1 MRLAPIALVAFACG
15 GPQRAEITG
24 RDQSANLATGATL
37 APDDDDARPSYTKAA
52 LEQALIAERGAEA
65 SDDALLA
72 NLTGSGQDDTQVVM
86 MTADLAVR
94 RRFIASLES
103 CQASWHLCPPR
114 LDDPHWTWDPN
125 AAGTDTTKPPLD
137 APLRFDLDDW
147 RKLADELHGRACA
160 CRTIACIDSL
170 DVTIELL
177 EARPT
182 QDAAGDETASASITG
197 ARECLFRLR
206 GKR

>member
-15 GPQRAEITG
+15 GPQRAEIAG
-24 RDQSANLATGATL
+24 HDQSANLATGATL
-37 APDDDDARPSYTKAA
+37 APDDEARPNYTKAA
-52 LEQALIAERGAEA
+52 LEQALITERGAEA
-65 SDDALLA
+65 SDEQRLA
-72 NLTGSGQDDTQVVM
+72 AIQDDAQVVIA
-86 MTADLAVR
+86 TADLAVR
-94 RRFIASLES
+94 RRFIGSLES

-114 LDDPHWTWDPN
+114 LDDPHWTWDPT

-147 RKLADELHGRACA
+147 RTIADELHGRACA

-170 DVTIELL
+170 EVTIQLL
-177 EARPT
+177 EARPM

>member
-15 GPQRAEITG
+15 GPQRAEIAG

-37 APDDDDARPSYTKAA
+37 APDDEPRPSYTRAA

-65 SDDALLA
+65 ADEQRLASTQDDAR
-72 NLTGSGQDDTQVVM
+72 VVEL
-86 MTADLAVR
+86 TADLAVR

-125 AAGTDTTKPPLD
+125 APGTDTAKPPLD

-147 RKLADELHGRACA
+147 RKIADELHGRACA
-160 CRTIACIDSL
+160 CRTVACIDSL

-182 QDAAGDETASASITG
+182 QDAAGDEIASASITD

-206 GKR
+206 GQR